1 VDLWAELKFEEH
13 LIAAIVDSGDGPAK
27 NVGMKVRATS
37 LALGAA
43 LAVLIVRAPVARAV
57 PQEDQVRFEPI
68 HQVSGTCEMEIAPD
82 QAVILGGVSSSAL
95 KPTEAIEQLDKQLG
109 LMRSYVAEKHGELE
123 LLERVR
129 TVKNP
134 QPGKEPNEPPVQV
147 IQRMQATFPAGAP
160 VDAILEKLIELG
172 MDRFGENVLND
183 YSNRRQA
190 VIHYRVSGFEAKMND
205 FQQRCTEQAWKQWC
219 NSPQA
224 TKACAKGAP
233 PADLELQG
241 FYVRSKETL
250 MRPDGANT
258 PWQWNVNRTQR
269 AQPPAD
275 LLGNVTVHLEGNIN
289 FTYRAEDEKP

>member
-1 VDLWAELKFEEH
+1 
-13 LIAAIVDSGDGPAK
+13 
-27 NVGMKVRATS
+27 MKICATS

-43 LAVLIVRAPVARAV
+43 LAAFFACAPEARATS
-57 PQEDQVRFEPI
+57 QEDQYQIVPTR
-68 HQVSGTCEMEIAPD
+68 QVSGTCEMEIAPD

-109 LMRSYVAEKHGELE
+109 LMLTYVTEKHGELE

-134 QPGKEPNEPPVQV
+134 QPGKEASDPPVQV
-147 IQRMQATFPAGAP
+147 VQRIQATFPADAP

-190 VIHYRVSGFEAKMND
+190 VIRYRVSDFDTKMNE
-205 FQQRCTEQAWKQWC
+205 FQQRCTAEAWKQWC

-224 TKACAKGAP
+224 AKACAKAAP
-233 PADLELQG
+233 PANLELQG
-241 FYVRSKETL
+241 FYVRSKESL
-250 MRPDGANT
+250 MRPDGANA
-258 PWQWNVNRTQR
+258 PWQWNVNRQQH

-275 LLGNVTVHLEGNIN
+275 LLGNLTVHLEGNIN